1 MFVAANVEIF
11 GTLIGIIAVLII
23 VVYFARRKRA

>member
-11 GTLIGIIAVLII
+11 GTLIGIIVVLII
-23 VVYFARRKRA
+23 IVYFARRKRA